1 MTSQGIAVSAFSP
14 TAGLP
19 LCFFLRSSAIHPLIS
34 QKFLQESFKTGR
46 TGPLIVS
53 STTIAPRTSSAKH
66 RSIAAPTMSTATPLL
81 TLTYFEFRGRVE
93 PSRLTCV
100 IGGIPFSNAVV
111 PSEEFA
117 DRKKDL
123 PLQQLPLLFVD
134 QEGKERVIV
143 GQSDAILRY
152 VGKLAGE

>member
-1 MTSQGIAVSAFSP
+1 M
-14 TAGLP
+14 
-19 LCFFLRSSAIHPLIS
+19 
-34 QKFLQESFKTGR
+34 
-46 TGPLIVS
+46 
-53 STTIAPRTSSAKH
+53 STT
-66 RSIAAPTMSTATPLL
+66 TPIL